1 VNNKYEKDI
10 IMNTL
15 GFKDDEVFITGMARQ
30 DNLLKNSS
38 MGNTVI
44 FMPTWQRELQHLSP
58 SQFVHSEY
66 YLKIKELVND
76 KRMFNY
82 LKNNRL
88 VLKVLLH
95 PQFNKYINLLNSNNP
110 LIEFLSLESIDL
122 PTLIAEAKF
131 LITDF
136 SSVSVDFLFQ
146 QKNILFYQ
154 YNKYAL
160 HHVPTEDIRYID
172 IGKVVTNLNDLFEA
186 LDSFSANDFKLL
198 PVYQSS
204 YEKLF
209 EIKSDIRS
217 HIFQTIKSLEK
228 KAHHHVKED

>member
-1 VNNKYEKDI
+1 
-10 IMNTL
+10 
-15 GFKDDEVFITGMARQ
+15 
-30 DNLLKNSS
+30 

-172 IGKVVTNLNDLFEA
+172 IGKVVTNFCLLYTSPSPR
-186 LDSFSANDFKLL
+186 DS
-198 PVYQSS
+198 
-204 YEKLF
+204 
-209 EIKSDIRS
+209 
-217 HIFQTIKSLEK
+217 
-228 KAHHHVKED
+228 